1 MANSDDDVQFGAVAN
16 KALPA
21 LVSAA
26 ALAVVGASISTWVSV
41 RIIQGEV
48 ANLVQSDRSQ
58 DVRIEKLN
66 SDVNDIR
73 VRIGVIRTL
82 LDLKGAP
89 E

>member
-1 MANSDDDVQFGAVAN
+1 MAPNDEDVQFGALAN

-21 LVSAA
+21 LLAA
-26 ALAVVGASISTWVSV
+26 ASLAVVGASISTWVSV

-48 ANLVQSDRSQ
+48 ANLAQSDRAQ
-58 DVRIEKLN
+58 DIRIEKLS
-66 SDVNDIR
+66 SDINDIR

-82 LDLKGAP
+82 LDLRGRP